1 MARYT
6 DAVCRICRREGLK
19 LFLKGSRC
27 YSRKCAFERR
37 STPPGMNTMRRRK
50 VSEYGLQLREKQK
63 VRKSYSVL
71 ERQFRN
77 YFEKAE
83 QRKGMT
89 GENLLRL
96 LEMRL
101 DNVVYRMGF
110 ASSRAQARQ
119 LVSHGHF
126 AVNGRPTNVPS
137 FGAKVG
143 DRIEVRD
150 SRRSREYFKIASET
164 MKAAQIP
171 EWVSSRPD
179 EAVGLGARRTG
190 ARADAARV
198 QRAARRRVLLALGVR
213 LLLMIELET
222 AQPQPQLAR
231 SRASR
236 RCTPRAT

>member
-27 YSRKCAFERR
+27 YSRKCSFERR

-50 VSEYGLQLREKQK
+50 VSEFGLQLREKQK
-63 VRKSYSVL
+63 VRKSYSVM

-77 YFEKAE
+77 YFAKAE

-101 DNVVYRMGF
+101 DNAVYRMGF

-119 LVSHGHF
+119 LV
-126 AVNGRPTNVPS
+126 PS
-137 FGAKVG
+137 FGTKVG
-143 DRIEVRD
+143 DRIEVREG
-150 SRRSREYFKIASET
+150 RRGREFFQTAAET
-164 MKAAQIP
+164 IRSAQIP
-171 EWVSSRPD
+171 EWVSVDPTKLSGTILAEPAREQMPLEFNEQLVVEYYSR
-179 EAVGLGARRTG
+179 
-190 ARADAARV
+190 
-198 QRAARRRVLLALGVR
+198 
-213 LLLMIELET
+213 
-222 AQPQPQLAR
+222 
-231 SRASR
+231 
-236 RCTPRAT
+236 

>member
-6 DAVCRICRREGLK
+6 DPVCRICRREGLK

-27 YSRKCAFERR
+27 YTKKCSFERR

-50 VSEYGLQLREKQK
+50 VSEFGIQLREKQK

-71 ERQFRN
+71 EKQFRN

-101 DNVVYRMGF
+101 DNVVFRMGL

-137 FGAKVG
+137 FPTKVG
-143 DRIEVRD
+143 DRIEVREA
-150 SRRSREYFKIASET
+150 RRGREIFKVVAET
-164 MKAAQIP
+164 VKSAQIP
-171 EWVSSRPD
+171 DWVSVD
-179 EAVGLGARRTG
+179 GK
-190 ARADAARV
+190 
-198 QRAARRRVLLALGVR
+198 
-213 LLLMIELET
+213 
-222 AQPQPQLAR
+222 QLAGSVLAEPAR
-231 SRASR
+231 EQMPPEFNEQLVVEFYSR
-236 RCTPRAT
+236 

>member
-1 MARYT
+1 MARYN

-50 VSEYGLQLREKQK
+50 VSEFGLQLREKQK

-77 YFEKAE
+77 YFEKASAA
-83 QRKGMT
+83 KGMT
-89 GENLLRL
+89 GEALLRM

-101 DNVVYRMGF
+101 DNVVYRLGF

-119 LVSHGHF
+119 LVTHGHF

-137 FGAKVG
+137 FGTKVG
-143 DRIEVRD
+143 DRIEVRE
-150 SRRSREYFKIASET
+150 SRRSREYFKTAPET
-164 MKAAQIP
+164 MRAAHVP
-171 EWVSSRPD
+171 EWLSADPSTLSGSVLAEPAREQMPLEFNEQLVVEYYSR
-179 EAVGLGARRTG
+179 
-190 ARADAARV
+190 
-198 QRAARRRVLLALGVR
+198 
-213 LLLMIELET
+213 
-222 AQPQPQLAR
+222 
-231 SRASR
+231 
-236 RCTPRAT
+236 